1 MLLAALLIPPAGAA
15 ASTSADDWL
24 SAKMVHR
31 THALAI
37 GEAAQ
42 RLADGTTERE
52 VRNLRRV
59 VARAVWA
66 MDHVEVHACYQVWWS
81 YVRSSFVLFDQAL
94 AGLEAADPEKVHS
107 AVQASQLLSTM
118 AATTTVDCPRGAG
131 TAASRAGPSPGAP
144 LPLASAIDPATG

>member
-1 MLLAALLIPPAGAA
+1 MLAALLFAPASLA

-24 SAKMVHR
+24 SAQMVHR

-42 RLADGTTERE
+42 RLSDGTTERE
-52 VRNLRRV
+52 VRHLRRV

-66 MDHVEVHACYQVWWS
+66 IDRLEVHACYQVWWS

-94 AGLEAADPEKVHS
+94 VGLEAADPARVQS
-107 AVQASQLLSTM
+107 AVQASRFLATL
-118 AATTTVDCPRGAG
+118 AAATTVDCPRGDGSA
-131 TAASRAGPSPGAP
+131 TTEQLVPSGS
-144 LPLASAIDPATG
+144 LPLVRPPDVDLG